1 MWFILFYEVND
12 MHVDRIDAKSLK
24 VNVERGKT
32 DKELI
37 VQAFLS
43 YLVSPTSQ
51 FNVYRGTEGDIS
63 ISCQFKSREVVLQET
78 TQNIGSEQAHQKLWN
93 FNFEYRLD
101 KNVAR
106 RKNIKSIDIVLTIEE
121 PNIDIKK
128 GSSATIL
135 ETSVPIYFN

>member
-1 MWFILFYEVND
+1 
-12 MHVDRIDAKSLK
+12 MHVNRIDVKSLK
-24 VNVERGKT
+24 VNIERGKT
-32 DKELI
+32 NKELI

-43 YLVSPTSQ
+43 YLVSSVSQ
-51 FNVYRGTEGDIS
+51 LNLYQGTESS

-78 TQNIGSEQAHQKLWN
+78 TQNIGSEQTHQKSWD

-106 RKNIKSIDIVLTIEE
+106 RKNIKAIDIVLTIEE
-121 PNIDIKK
+121 PNINIKE

-135 ETSVPIYFN
+135 ETSIPIYFN